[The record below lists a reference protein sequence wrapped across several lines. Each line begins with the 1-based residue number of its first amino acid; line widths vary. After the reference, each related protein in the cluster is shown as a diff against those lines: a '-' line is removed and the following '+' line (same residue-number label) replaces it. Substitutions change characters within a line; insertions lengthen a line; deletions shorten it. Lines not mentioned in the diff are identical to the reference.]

1 MCGIAGQIWGPGQ
14 RADRLVEVYQEMQNV
29 LSRRGPD
36 QNGMYIDENAAL
48 IHARLCVV
56 DLENGLQPMGLHFW
70 GENYTLVYNGELYNT
85 DELRDDLK
93 ALGHKFDTHS
103 DTEVLLRAY
112 AEWGSECVDRLNGI
126 YAFAVWEKHSGR
138 LFLARDRMGVKPL
151 FYARRNGSLLFA
163 SEIKALLCHPWVEPE
178 LDREGLAQI
187 MLLGPGRVPGSGVF
201 KDVLELLPGECGYYD
216 AGADRL
222 TLRRYWR
229 LTDHPHIDSFEDTVE
244 KVRYLVL
251 DSIERQLS
259 ADVPVCTFLSG
270 VLDSS
275 LISAVADRYFGE
287 RGIKLHTVSVGY
299 KDNEKYFKA
308 SKFQPNSDPAFI
320 DVMNRHLHAE
330 HHLILLDTPELVQA
344 LYRAVDARDLPGMA
358 DVDSSL
364 LLFCEEIKKVATVAL
379 SGECADEVFGGY
391 PWYRDPTV
399 REREGFPWAQS
410 TVWRAGFLQPGLLG
424 NIDPAAYVD
433 HYYRKTVEE
442 SSVLEGTSKLETRM
456 KQMMNLNVDWFMQ
469 TLLDRKDRMSMYS
482 SLEVRVP
489 FCDHRIAEYLY
500 TVPWEFKDHNGYEK
514 GLLRE
519 AMRGILPDE
528 VLWRKKSPYP
538 KTHHPAYLKAVSG
551 ELEKV
556 LHDPSAPLLEIV
568 RPHALEEL
576 LRSQR
581 MTPWYGQLMTT
592 PQTIAYF
599 LQLNYWLKKYRVRLL
614 HRES

>member
-1 MCGIAGQIWGPGQ
+1 MCGIAGQIWSPGEH
-14 RADRLVEVYQEMQNV
+14 ADRFLEVYQDMQNV

-36 QNGMYIDENAAL
+36 QNGMYLDENAAL

-56 DLENGLQPMGLHFW
+56 DPENGLQPMRLHR
-70 GENYTLVYNGELYNT
+70 GEEYTLVYNGELYNT
-85 DELRDDLK
+85 DDLRNELK
-93 ALGHKFDTHS
+93 TMGHEFGTHS
-103 DTEVLLRAY
+103 DTEVLLHAY
-112 AEWGSECVDRLNGI
+112 AEWGGECVDRLNGI
-126 YAFAVWEKHSGR
+126 YAFAVWEKRSGR

-151 FYARRNGSLLFA
+151 FYARRRQSLIFA

-178 LDREGLAQI
+178 LDQEGLAQI
-187 MLLGPGRVPGSGVF
+187 MLLGPGHVPGSGVF
-201 KDVLELLPGECGYYD
+201 KDICELLPGECGYYD
-216 AGADRL
+216 SEGDRL
-222 TLRRYWR
+222 ALKRYWR
-229 LTDHPHIDSFEDTVE
+229 LTDRAHTDSFEETVE
-244 KVRYLVL
+244 KVRFLVL

-270 VLDSS
+270 GLDSS
-275 LISAVADRYFGE
+275 IISAVADRYFGE
-287 RGIKLHTVSVGY
+287 RGMKLHTVSVGY

-320 DVMNRHLHAE
+320 DLMNKHLQAE
-330 HHLILLDTPELVQA
+330 HHLVLLDTPELVQA

-364 LLFCEEIKKVATVAL
+364 LLFCEEIKKIATVAL
-379 SGECADEVFGGY
+379 SGECADEIFGGY

-410 TVWRAGFLQPGLLG
+410 TAWRAGFVQPGLLG
-424 NIDPAAYVD
+424 DIDPAAYVD

-500 TVPWEFKDHNGYEK
+500 TVPWEFKDHNGCEK
-514 GLLRE
+514 GLLRQ

-538 KTHHPAYLKAVSG
+538 KTHNPAYLKAVSE
-551 ELEKV
+551 ELEKI
-556 LHDPSAPLLEIV
+556 LHAPSAPLHEIV
-568 RPHALEEL
+568 RPQALEEL
-576 LRSQR
+576 LVSDRA
-581 MTPWYGQLMTT
+581 TPWYGQLMTT

-599 LQLNYWLKKYRVRLL
+599 LQLNYWLIKYKVNIVK
-614 HRES
+614 

>member
-1 MCGIAGQIWGPGQ
+1 MCGIAGQIWSPGEH
-14 RADRLVEVYQEMQNV
+14 ADRFLEVYQDMQNV

-36 QNGMYIDENAAL
+36 QNGMYIDGNAAL

-56 DLENGLQPMGLHFW
+56 DPENGLQPMRLHC
-70 GENYTLVYNGELYNT
+70 GEEYTLVYNGELYNT
-85 DELRDDLK
+85 DDLRNELK
-93 ALGHKFDTHS
+93 TLGHEFGTHS
-103 DTEVLLRAY
+103 DTEVLLHAY
-112 AEWGSECVDRLNGI
+112 AEWGGECVDRLNGI
-126 YAFAVWEKHSGR
+126 YAFAVWEKRKGR

-151 FYARRNGSLLFA
+151 FYARRRQSLIFA

-178 LDREGLAQI
+178 LDQEGLAQI

-201 KDVLELLPGECGYYD
+201 KDVRELLPGECGYYD
-216 AGADRL
+216 AEGDAL
-222 TLRRYWR
+222 SLRRYWR
-229 LTDHPHIDSFEDTVE
+229 LTDRAHTDSFAETVE
-244 KVRYLVL
+244 KVRFLVL

-270 VLDSS
+270 GLDSS
-275 LISAVADRYFGE
+275 IISAVADRYFGE
-287 RGIKLHTVSVGY
+287 RGVKLHTVSVGY

-320 DVMNRHLHAE
+320 DIMNRNLHVE
-330 HHLILLDTPELVQA
+330 HHLVLLDTPELVQA

-364 LLFCEEIKKVATVAL
+364 LLFCEEIKKIATVAL
-379 SGECADEVFGGY
+379 SGECADEIFGGY
-391 PWYRDPTV
+391 PWYRDPTI
-399 REREGFPWAQS
+399 REQEGFPWAQS
-410 TVWRAGFLQPGLLG
+410 TTWRAEFVQPGLLG
-424 NIDPAAYVD
+424 DIEPAAYVD

-456 KQMMNLNVDWFMQ
+456 KHMMNLNVDWFMQ

-500 TVPWEFKDHNGYEK
+500 TVPWEFKDYNGCEK
-514 GLLRE
+514 GLLRQ

-538 KTHHPAYLKAVSG
+538 KTHNPAYLKAVSV
-551 ELEKV
+551 ELKKV
-556 LHDPSAPLLEIV
+556 LNNPSAPLHEIV
-568 RPHALEEL
+568 RSQALEEL
-576 LRSQR
+576 LISDHS
-581 MTPWYGQLMTT
+581 TPWYGQLMTT

-599 LQLNYWLKKYRVRLL
+599 LQLNYWLKKYRVKII
-614 HRES
+614 S

>member
-1 MCGIAGQIWGPGQ
+1 MCGIAGQIVRPG
-14 RADRLVEVYQEMQNV
+14 DRVDRMLEVYQQMQNV

-36 QNGMYIDENAAL
+36 QKGMYMEENAAL

-56 DLENGLQPMGLHFW
+56 DPEHGLQPMGLRL
-70 GENYTLVYNGELYNT
+70 GGQEYTLVYNGELYNT
-85 DELRDDLK
+85 HELREELK
-93 ALGHKFDTHS
+93 ALGHRFDTHS
-103 DTEVLLRAY
+103 DTEVLLHAY
-112 AEWGSECVDRLNGI
+112 AQWGEECVERLNGI
-126 YAFAVWEKHSGR
+126 YAFAIWEKHGGK

-151 FYARRNGSLLFA
+151 FYAHRRQSLLFA
-163 SEIKALLCHPWVEPE
+163 SELKALLCHPWVEPE
-178 LDREGLAQI
+178 VNRDGLAQI

-201 KDVLELLPGECGYYD
+201 KDIHELLPGECGYYGP
-216 AGADRL
+216 AEDRL
-222 TLRRYWR
+222 TLRRYWH
-229 LTDHPHIDSFEDTVE
+229 LTDRPHTDSFEETVE
-244 KVRYLVL
+244 KVRFLVL
-251 DSIERQLS
+251 DSIERQLA

-270 VLDSS
+270 GLDSS
-275 LISAVADRYFGE
+275 LISAVADRYFQE
-287 RGIKLHTVSVGY
+287 RGMELHTVSVGY

-320 DVMNRHLHAE
+320 DIMNQTLHAH
-330 HHLILLDTPELVQA
+330 HHLVLLDTPELVQA

-379 SGECADEVFGGY
+379 SGECADEIFGGY
-391 PWYRDPTV
+391 PWYRDPTI

-410 TVWRAGFLQPGLLG
+410 TAWRSGFVRPGLLG
-424 NIDPAAYVD
+424 DIDPAKYVD
-433 HYYRKTVEE
+433 DHYRKTVGE
-442 SSVLEGTSKLETRM
+442 SDILPGTSPLETRM

-500 TVPWEFKDHNGYEK
+500 TVPWEFKDHDGYEK

-538 KTHHPAYLKAVSG
+538 KTHHPAYLKAVSE
-551 ELEKV
+551 ELREI
-556 LHDPSAPLLEIV
+556 LADPSAPLLEIV
-568 RPHALEEL
+568 RPQALEEL
-576 LRSQR
+576 LTSQR
-581 MTPWYGQLMTT
+581 STPWYGQLMTT

-599 LQLNYWLKKYRVRLL
+599 LQLNYWLKTYRVRLVP
-614 HRES
+614 